1 MRVDKQ
7 NLERSMGLSVKTM
20 NRILVTKIDEIM
32 VLDGTTYQVCKD
44 ETIRVTLLQS
54 TTREINTILAIQICE
69 NERSLAVITG
79 KHLIKNAKKP
89 Q

>member
-1 MRVDKQ
+1 
-7 NLERSMGLSVKTM
+7 MGLSVKTM